1 MFAEYAKAIGAYA
14 LTLALGHV
22 AARYHLTGDQVNA
35 VMADVASAATFI
47 YGVWAHGQAAKMEPP
62 K

>member
-1 MFAEYAKAIGAYA
+1 MFAEYAKAIVAYGI
-14 LTLALGHV
+14 TLALGHV
-22 AARYHLTGDQVNA
+22 AARYHLSGDQVAAITADLTSA
-35 VMADVASAATFI
+35 VTLI